1 MSATA
6 NPVDTQIKQAPISHH
21 SQPMKEISEVPR
33 FGEPDAIE
41 TALADERGRPQPRA
55 PITRNTYSDEAL
67 QVFLTA
73 NGVTSEDNRGKNGAL
88 WVNLDDE
95 RSEST
100 RQLASWGFKYKAG
113 RGWWRK

>member
-1 MSATA
+1 MLSR
-6 NPVDTQIKQAPISHH
+6 QH
-21 SQPMKEISEVPR
+21 SQMSVDVR
-33 FGEPDAIE
+33 
-41 TALADERGRPQPRA
+41 RPRA

-100 RQLASWGFKYKAG
+100 G
-113 RGWWRK
+113 